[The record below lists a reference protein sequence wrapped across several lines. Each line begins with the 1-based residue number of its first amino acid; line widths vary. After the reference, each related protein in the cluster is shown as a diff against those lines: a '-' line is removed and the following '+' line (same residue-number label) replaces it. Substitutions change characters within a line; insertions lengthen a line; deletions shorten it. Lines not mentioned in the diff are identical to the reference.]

1 MTFFENLTMRYT
13 QFFAYKVEATLTKCD
28 LNISVFIPAYLMTW
42 QIHLDNVRVFTW
54 EWAQYGLTIIECD
67 LIFHDMVLHKKY
79 TLLMSQKHKDCYH
92 LENSS
97 KGMFVVIILVG
108 LITIKQNFLSDFM

>member
-1 MTFFENLTMRYT
+1 MRYT

-54 EWAQYGLTIIECD
+54 EWAQYGLFTVFFYRKSLYWSTKNTYGRSVGIYSTIIKS
-67 LIFHDMVLHKKY
+67 LF
-79 TLLMSQKHKDCYH
+79 KHFCKEIQCF
-92 LENSS
+92 S
-97 KGMFVVIILVG
+97 
-108 LITIKQNFLSDFM
+108 